1 MEIKDYLKRSK
12 ELFKKIEEKLDEF
25 ETEIDYDYAP
35 GKLEIGFET
44 GGPKMVINIQQAI
57 QQVWLAGNGQGWHFQ
72 YLEDQAIWFAHAE
85 QVEFY
90 QCLASLL
97 SSRLKQTVTF

>member
-25 ETEIDYDYAP
+25 ETDIDYDYAP

-44 GGPKMVINIQQAI
+44 GGTKIVINTQQAI
-57 QQVWLAGNGQGWHFQ
+57 QEVWLAGNGRGWHFQ
-72 YLEDQAIWFAHAE
+72 YLEDQGIWFAQAE
-85 QVEFY
+85 QIEFY
-90 QCLASLL
+90 QCFASLL
-97 SSRLKQTVTF
+97 SFRLKRDVTF